1 VNIIVVAKRVLCI
14 ATKDFQ
20 KEVIVVMQLN
30 VLSVLLGMFLCQD
43 NKSSL
48 STLLLVYILEQVKVV
63 ALHELIVIRAVIFLL
78 EAFQIADRLK

>member
-1 VNIIVVAKRVLCI
+1 MNIIVVAKRVLCI

>member
-1 VNIIVVAKRVLCI
+1 MNIIVVANQVLCI

-20 KEVIVVMQLN
+20 KEVIVVMQLS
-30 VLSVLLGMFLCQD
+30 VLCILLGMFLCQD

-63 ALHELIVIRAVIFLL
+63 ALHELIVIRGVISLL

>member
-78 EAFQIADRLK
+78 EAFKIADRLK

>member
-1 VNIIVVAKRVLCI
+1 
-14 ATKDFQ
+14 
-20 KEVIVVMQLN
+20 MQLN

-48 STLLLVYILEQVKVV
+48 STLQLVYILEQVKVV
-63 ALHELIVIRAVIFLL
+63 SLHELIVIRAVIFLL

>member
-1 VNIIVVAKRVLCI
+1 
-14 ATKDFQ
+14 
-20 KEVIVVMQLN
+20 MQLN

-63 ALHELIVIRAVIFLL
+63 SLHELIVIRAVIFLL

>member
-1 VNIIVVAKRVLCI
+1 MNIIVVAKRVLCI

-78 EAFQIADRLK
+78 EAFKIADRLK